1 MKLYHRIQK
10 FANTL
15 HMYNNKVW
23 WVFFYIGYVSHTFI
37 IQLFSLFFI
46 KFMFVPFKISH
57 AGVLVLYDSHMI
69 AFCVNFSGNPKMQT
83 KYRK

>member
-23 WVFFYIGYVSHTFI
+23 WGFFTLVMCHIPLSFNYFRY
-37 IQLFSLFFI
+37 FFI